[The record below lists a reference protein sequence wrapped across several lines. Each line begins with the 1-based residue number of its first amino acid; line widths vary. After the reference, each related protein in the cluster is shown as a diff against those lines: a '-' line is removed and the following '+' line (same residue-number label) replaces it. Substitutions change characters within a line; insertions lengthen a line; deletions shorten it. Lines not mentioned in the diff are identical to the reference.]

1 MKTEN
6 LNGAPLQVLS
16 PHEVKDK
23 LDRNEIVLIDVRTP
37 FEYGF
42 EHIPGALLF
51 PMSGFDPAKLPS
63 QEGKPIVF
71 HCGSGMRSHA
81 IVDRCSQAGIA
92 PLAHMD
98 GGLGAW
104 KAAQLPY
111 MAIDPATGAHVLKS

>member
-6 LNGAPLQVLS
+6 LNGETLKVLS
-16 PHEVKDK
+16 PHDVKEMI
-23 LDRNEIVLIDVRTP
+23 DRNEIVLIDVRTP

-51 PMSGFDPAKLPS
+51 PMASFDPAKLPS
-63 QEGKPIVF
+63 QQGKPIVF

-81 IVDRCSQAGIA
+81 ITERCAQAGIA
-92 PLAHMD
+92 PLAHME

-104 KAAQLPY
+104 KQAKLPH